1 MEGMLRI
8 KTWGVFIFF
17 LSSLWRLLLVAE
29 GAAEGD
35 RAAQDGAERAA
46 AEAVPAWA
54 GTTGGAGTAEE
65 GEGGGAQGTGTRQ
78 AGHWERQVGEKQDI
92 ERDR

>member
-1 MEGMLRI
+1 MQKI

-17 LSSLWRLLLVAE
+17 PSSLWCLLLLLVAE

-46 AEAVPAWA
+46 AEAIPAWA

-78 AGHWERQVGEKQDI
+78 AGHWEGQVGEKQDK